1 VAREVTDMGTETQAD
16 PRRDAPDEAA
26 VEAFGGRLVAMF
38 NQAGAAL
45 LVSLGHRTGL
55 FDALAR
61 VPSATSEGLAREA
74 GLDERYVREWLGGM
88 TTARIVGYDAAQGR
102 WRLPPAHAAL
112 LTRAA
117 TPNNFAVY
125 AQYVALLGA
134 VEDRVV
140 ECFRRG
146 GGVAYC
152 EFERFHEVMAED
164 SGQSVV
170 GALDAIVALV
180 PGLAEDLRD
189 GMSVLDVGCGSGR
202 ALVALARAYPRSRFT
217 GHDFSERA
225 IGAARA
231 AAAEHG
237 LVNVGFE
244 VRDVATPPGERYD
257 LVTAFD
263 AIHDQADPA
272 AVLRAIRACLAPDG
286 IFLMQDI
293 RASSALERNV
303 DHPLAPFLYA
313 LSCMHCMTVS
323 LAQGGAGL
331 GTMWGEERARAM
343 LAEAGFGEVSVHT
356 LPHDIQNCFYV
367 VHAAG

>member
-1 VAREVTDMGTETQAD
+1 MEHLQQGDQERA
-16 PRRDAPDEAA
+16 APAPEAI
-26 VEAFGGRLVAMF
+26 EAFGNRLVGMF

-45 LVSLGHRTGL
+45 MTSIGHRTGL
-55 FDALAR
+55 FDAMAR
-61 VPSATSEGLAREA
+61 LPAATSEGLAREA
-74 GLDERYVREWLGGM
+74 GLDERYVREWLGAM
-88 TTARIVGYDAAQGR
+88 TTAKVIEYDAR
-102 WRLPPAHAAL
+102 DRTYRLPGEHAAL

-125 AQYVALLGA
+125 AQYVALLGS
-134 VEDRVV
+134 VEDRIV
-140 ECFRRG
+140 ECFRTG
-146 GGVAYC
+146 SGVPYS
-152 EFERFHEVMAED
+152 EFPRFHQVMAED

-180 PGLAEDLRD
+180 PGLDEDLRS
-189 GMSVLDVGCGSGR
+189 GISVLDVGCGSGR
-202 ALVALARAYPRSRFT
+202 ALVALAAAYPRSRLT
-217 GHDFSERA
+217 GHDFSEEA
-225 IGAARA
+225 IRAARA
-231 AAAEHG
+231 AAAERG
-237 LVNVGFE
+237 LTNVRFE
-244 VRDVATPPGERYD
+244 ARDAAAAGDERYD

-272 AVLRAIRACLAPDG
+272 AVLRGIRRRLAPDG

-293 RASSALERNV
+293 RASSALERNL
-303 DHPLAPFLYA
+303 DHPLAPFLYTV
-313 LSCMHCMTVS
+313 SVMHCMTVS

-331 GTMWGEERARAM
+331 GTMWGEERARSM

>member
-1 VAREVTDMGTETQAD
+1 MAHEQHEDAAQSRGT
-16 PRRDAPDEAA
+16 PDTAA
-26 VEAFGGRLVAMF
+26 VEAFGSRLVGMLDE
-38 NQAGAAL
+38 AGTAL
-45 LVSLGHRTGL
+45 MTSLGHRTGL

-61 VPSATSEGLAREA
+61 LPAATSEELAREA
-74 GLDERYVREWLGGM
+74 GLDERYVREWLGAM
-88 TTARIVGYDAAQGR
+88 TTARVIEYEPVGQRY
-102 WRLPPAHAAL
+102 RLPAAHAAL

-125 AQYVALLGA
+125 AQYVSLLGA
-134 VEDRVV
+134 VEDRIV
-140 ECFRRG
+140 ECFRNGRG
-146 GGVAYC
+146 VPYSA
-152 EFERFHEVMAED
+152 FDRFHAVMAED

-170 GALDAIVALV
+170 GALDAIIGLV
-180 PGLAEDLRD
+180 PGLEQDLRE
-189 GMSVLDVGCGSGR
+189 GIAVLDVGCGSGR
-202 ALVALARAYPRSRFT
+202 ALVALGRAYPRSRFT
-217 GHDFSERA
+217 GHDFSDEA
-225 IGAARA
+225 IRAARA
-231 AAAEHG
+231 AAAEAD
-237 LVNVGFE
+237 LPNVVFE
-244 VRDVATPPGERYD
+244 VRDAAGPGGEERYD

-272 AVLRAIRACLAPDG
+272 AVLRGIRLRLAPDG

-303 DHPLAPFLYA
+303 EHPLAPFLYA
-313 LSCMHCMTVS
+313 ISVMHCMTVS

-367 VHAAG
+367 AHAAP

>member
-1 VAREVTDMGTETQAD
+1 MATETHLGVE
-16 PRRDAPDEAA
+16 PRRQEPEGAA
-26 VEAFGGRLVAMF
+26 VEAFGNRLIGMLDE
-38 NQAGAAL
+38 AGAAL
-45 LVSLGHRTGL
+45 MTSIGHRTGL

-61 VPSATSEGLAREA
+61 LPSATSEELAREA
-74 GLDERYVREWLGGM
+74 GLHERYVREWLGAM
-88 TTARIVGYDAAQGR
+88 TTARFVEYQAESGR
-102 WRLPPAHAAL
+102 YRLPPAHAAL

-125 AQYVALLGA
+125 AQYVALLGS
-134 VEDRVV
+134 VEDRIV
-140 ECFRRG
+140 ECFRGG
-146 GGVAYC
+146 GGVPYSA
-152 EFERFHEVMAED
+152 FERFHEVMAED

-180 PGLAEDLRD
+180 PGLEEDLRT
-189 GMSVLDVGCGSGR
+189 GISVLDVGCGSGR
-202 ALVALARAYPRSRFT
+202 ALVTLARAYPQSRFT

-225 IGAARA
+225 IGSARA
-231 AAAEHG
+231 AAAELG
-237 LVNVGFE
+237 LRNVRFE
-244 VRDVATPPGERYD
+244 VRDVAKTPGGERYE

-272 AVLRAIRACLAPDG
+272 AVLRAIRASLAPDG

-293 RASSALERNV
+293 RASSALERNL

-313 LSCMHCMTVS
+313 VSLMHCMTVS
-323 LAQGGAGL
+323 LAQGGSGL

-343 LAEAGFGEVSVHT
+343 LADAGFGEVSVHT

-367 VHAAG
+367 VHPAA

>member
-1 VAREVTDMGTETQAD
+1 MEPARAAPNAD
-16 PRRDAPDEAA
+16 A
-26 VEAFGGRLVAMF
+26 VDAFGNRLVGMLDE
-38 NQAGAAL
+38 AGAAL
-45 LVSLGHRTGL
+45 MISVGHRTGL
-55 FDALAR
+55 FDAMARLPPATAAELAH
-61 VPSATSEGLAREA
+61 EA
-74 GLDERYVREWLGGM
+74 GLDERYVREWLGAM
-88 TTARIVGYDAAQGR
+88 TTSRVVEYDPRGGQY
-102 WRLPPAHAAL
+102 RLPAHHASL

-134 VEDRVV
+134 VEDRIV
-140 ECFRRG
+140 ECFRSG
-146 GGVAYC
+146 SGVPYSA
-152 EFERFHEVMAED
+152 FHRFHEVMAED

-180 PGLAEDLRD
+180 PGLEHDLLD
-189 GMSVLDVGCGSGR
+189 GISVLDVGCGSGR
-202 ALVALARAYPRSRFT
+202 ALTALARAYPRSRFT
-217 GHDFSERA
+217 GHDFSEEA
-225 IGAARA
+225 IRAARNV
-231 AAAEHG
+231 AAEHR
-237 LVNVGFE
+237 LTNVEFD
-244 VRDVATPPGERYD
+244 VRDAAGPVGEARYD
-257 LVTAFD
+257 LITAFD

-272 AVLRAIRACLAPDG
+272 AVLRGIRQRLAPDG

-303 DHPLAPFLYA
+303 EHPLAPFLYA
-313 LSCMHCMTVS
+313 VSVMHCMTVS

-367 VHAAG
+367 VHADR

>member
-1 VAREVTDMGTETQAD
+1 MEQQHGVAASPRATPDPET
-16 PRRDAPDEAA
+16 
-26 VEAFGGRLVAMF
+26 VEAFGSRLIGMLDE
-38 NQAGAAL
+38 AGTAL
-45 LVSLGHRTGL
+45 MTSIGHRTGL
-55 FDALAR
+55 FDAMAR
-61 VPSATSEGLAREA
+61 LPPATSEELAREA
-74 GLDERYVREWLGGM
+74 GLDERYVREWLGAM
-88 TTARIVGYDAAQGR
+88 TTARMVEYEPRGGR
-102 WRLPPAHAAL
+102 YRLPAAHAAL

-117 TPNNFAVY
+117 TPNNVAVY
-125 AQYVALLGA
+125 AQYVALLGS
-134 VEDRVV
+134 VEDRIV

-146 GGVAYC
+146 SGVPYSA
-152 EFERFHEVMAED
+152 FDRFHEVMAED

-170 GALDAIVALV
+170 GALEAIVALV
-180 PGLAEDLRD
+180 PGLEEDLRS
-189 GMSVLDVGCGSGR
+189 GISVLDVGCGSGR

-217 GHDFSERA
+217 GHDFSEEA
-225 IGAARA
+225 IRAARA
-231 AAAEHG
+231 AAAEQG
-237 LVNVGFE
+237 LTNVAFE
-244 VRDVATPPGERYD
+244 VRDAAGPVGDERYE

-272 AVLRAIRACLAPDG
+272 AALRAIRRRLAPDG

-313 LSCMHCMTVS
+313 VSVMHCMTVS

-343 LAEAGFGEVSVHT
+343 LADAGFGEVSVHT

>member
-1 VAREVTDMGTETQAD
+1 MKAAE
-16 PRRDAPDEAA
+16 PRPGEPNPAA
-26 VEAFGGRLVAMF
+26 VEAFGGRLVGMF
-38 NQAGAAL
+38 NHAGAAL

-61 VPSATSEGLAREA
+61 LPPATSEEVAREA
-74 GLDERYVREWLGGM
+74 GLDERYVRVWLGGV
-88 TTARIVGYDAAQGR
+88 TTAGLVAYDAERGR

-134 VEDRVV
+134 VEDRIV

-146 GGVAYC
+146 GGVPYA
-152 EFERFHEVMAED
+152 EFARFHEVMAED

-170 GALDAIVALV
+170 GALDAIVGLV
-180 PGLAEDLRD
+180 PGLAEDLRE
-189 GMSVLDVGCGSGR
+189 GISVLDVGCGSGR
-202 ALVALARAYPRSRFT
+202 ALVALARAHPRSRFT
-217 GHDFSERA
+217 GHDFSEQA

-231 AAAEHG
+231 AAAGHG
-237 LVNVGFE
+237 LGNVRFE

-272 AVLRAIRACLAPDG
+272 AVLRAIRASLAPDG

-293 RASSALERNV
+293 RASSLLERNV

-313 LSCMHCMTVS
+313 VSVMHCMTVS

-343 LAEAGFGEVSVHT
+343 LADAGFGEVSVHT
-356 LPHDIQNCFYV
+356 LPHDLQNCFYV
-367 VHAAG
+367 VHAAA